1 MLKIKK
7 LSFEKF
13 SNCYDLIAINK
24 NDKIYFENLG
34 WKLNQFKNQ
43 LLKENNFSL
52 ALFNNNLMISFVLGD
67 IISIEKITE
76 YEILLIYVNF
86 NYRQLGYA
94 SKLLNKIPI
103 TLNKYQLKKIYLEVS
118 SDNSHAINLYKKNNF
133 IQIGSRKNY
142 YRSANKKFDAFFFEK
157 KIYEKR

>member
-1 MLKIKK
+1 MIKIKK
-7 LSFEKF
+7 LLPKKF
-13 SNCYDLIAINK
+13 SDCYNLIITDNK
-24 NDKIYFENLG
+24 DQIYFENLG

-67 IISIEKITE
+67 IISIEKIIE

-94 SKLLNKIPI
+94 SKLLNKIPLA
-103 TLNKYQLKKIYLEVS
+103 LNKNQLKKIYLEVS
-118 SDNSHAINLYKKNNF
+118 SDNIQAIKLYKHNSF
-133 IQIGSRKNY
+133 IQTGMRKNY
-142 YRSANKKFDAFFFEK
+142 YQFYNKKMDSLLFEK
-157 KIYEKR
+157 IIYE